1 VLQEWGRTWGNFAL
15 SWCGS
20 QTVMGVP
27 DESLFTTLRNKG
39 GWVYDRAVLEVKKE
53 IPVDIENQLIRVDLY
68 CKGEW
73 S

>member
-1 VLQEWGRTWGNFAL
+1 
-15 SWCGS
+15 
-20 QTVMGVP
+20 MGVP